1 MSVEFTNTYQEI
13 LLDNLVAIIKQNFVF
28 QTQIKLAESASQEK
42 TDLEQQFGQQK
53 ANLEQQLNDLK
64 NQLASFNHVT
74 EQLEIY
80 KNKVDQNN
88 SAHEEKSRIQ
98 SALNDE
104 MKKSSSYKEEIDRKN
119 ADIIKLSNEMKVIK
133 EELETLKELVPVSK
147 LKKVEKQKPVEVVKE
162 EPKIQKFIKPVDIK
176 PLKIESGG
184 TF

>member
-28 QTQIKLAESASQEK
+28 QTQIKLAEN
-42 TDLEQQFGQQK
+42 TGQQK
-53 ANLEQQLNDLK
+53 EELEKQLNELK
-64 NQLASFNHVT
+64 NQMTSFNYVT
-74 EQLEIY
+74 EQLEMY
-80 KNKVDQNN
+80 KNKVDQNS

-98 SALNDE
+98 SALNEE
-104 MKKSSSYKEEIDRKN
+104 MKKSSSYKEEIDKKN

-147 LKKVEKQKPVEVVKE
+147 LKKLDKPKPVEVVKKE

-176 PLKIESGG
+176 PLKVESGG

>member
-1 MSVEFTNTYQEI
+1 MSLEFTNTYQEI

-28 QTQIKLAESASQEK
+28 QTQIKLAENAGRQKDE
-42 TDLEQQFGQQK
+42 LEH
-53 ANLEQQLNDLK
+53 QLNELK
-64 NQLASFNHVT
+64 NQLTSFNYVT
-74 EQLEIY
+74 EQLEMY

-98 SALNDE
+98 SAINEE
-104 MKKSSSYKEEIDRKN
+104 MKKSSSYKEEIDKKN
-119 ADIIKLSNEMKVIK
+119 ADIIKLSNKMKVIE

-147 LKKVEKQKPVEVVKE
+147 LKKMEKQKPVKVVKE

-176 PLKIESGG
+176 PLKFESGG